1 MVQAAQNT
9 TQLPRTLEEFSN
21 WEYTDH
27 AKYEWNDGELIKFTG
42 MKQQQW
48 YVYKVLNALFI
59 TQNYYQIGTFM
70 AEPDVML
77 NGTPPA
83 GLQMRRPDIAYFTNE
98 QIKKGRENE
107 NVVPEFVV
115 EVISTNDQINP
126 VRDKLREY
134 FKYGVKVA
142 WLVYPDAQEVEV
154 YTSYK
159 EVKICTGADT
169 CSAAPVLPEF
179 EISVAA
185 IFAE

>member
-1 MVQAAQNT
+1 MVQITQHA

-21 WEYTDH
+21 WEPTDGF
-27 AKYEWNDGELIKFTG
+27 KYEWNDGELIKFSG

-59 TQNYYQIGTFM
+59 AKGYYQIGTFM

-77 NGTPPA
+77 TGI
-83 GLQMRRPDIAYFTNE
+83 QMRRPDIAYFTDE
-98 QIKKGRENE
+98 QIKKGRKNE
-107 NVVPEFVV
+107 NVVPEFVI

-134 FKYGVKVA
+134 FKHGVKVA
-142 WLVYPDAQEVEV
+142 WLVFPDFQEVEV

-159 EVKICTGADT
+159 EVKICMDTDT

-185 IFAE
+185 IFAD